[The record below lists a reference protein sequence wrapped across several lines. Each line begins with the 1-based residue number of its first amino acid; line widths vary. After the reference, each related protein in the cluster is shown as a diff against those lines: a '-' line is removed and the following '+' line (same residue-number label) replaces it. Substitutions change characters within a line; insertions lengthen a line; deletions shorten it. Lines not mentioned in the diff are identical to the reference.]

1 MNQTNYAVLG
11 ISYGLND
18 SAAALIVNGKVIASA
33 EEERFN
39 REKHTK
45 KFPFH
50 SIQYVLNEA
59 GLSLSEITDVAYYWN
74 TNGRILERILLHGY
88 ELLIRVFSPVKF
100 FKYLAGLL
108 KDRAGYEVK
117 DMLFPRKT
125 LKRFF
130 PDHKSNYKLTTEN
143 HHDTHAACTFLQSGF
158 DRSAI
163 LIIDGSGEIECV
175 SLYFGEGNKINFIES
190 QKLPHSLGVF
200 YGAVTE
206 YLGFKKFDAEY
217 KVMGLASYGKP
228 SYYNDMKSIL
238 RYNNGINFSL
248 DDDSFQFQ
256 YGEETWFSKKFNLLF
271 GPNRKDDDS
280 IEQKHMDIAA
290 SAQLVLE
297 EILLDM
303 CKYSLNKLNVNK
315 LCFAGGVA
323 LNCSANGKIADKLNL
338 DGFFVH
344 PASHDGGTALGAALL
359 VSSRKYNKQFAPG
372 ELPYLGPAYSNDEI
386 ESALKIN
393 SSIKYHLSKNI
404 ESELAEHISQGKVC
418 CRFNG
423 RMELGPRALG
433 NRSILANPTDISIRD
448 VINMKVK
455 LREEFRP
462 FAPSCL
468 IEDFDTYFEGVK
480 DPYMVFTQKAKS
492 ITKEKL
498 PAIVHA
504 DGTARVQVVTPEI
517 NPSYYKLITEIKK
530 RTGHGVVLNTS
541 FNIQEPI
548 VCSPKD
554 ALNTFCISNMDTLAI
569 GDFIVE
575 HVQQNPKICN
585 TEMSF
590 HDDGLLKT
598 QK

>member
-1 MNQTNYAVLG
+1 MNKKLVHPEYAVLG

-18 SAAALIVNGKVIASA
+18 SAVALIVNGKVIAST

-39 REKHTK
+39 REKHTR

-50 SIQYVLNEA
+50 SIQYVLSEA
-59 GLSLSEITDVAYYWN
+59 GITLNDITDVAYYWN
-74 TNGRILERILLHGY
+74 TNGRIKERILLHGKQ
-88 ELLIRVFSPVKF
+88 LLLRLNSPRKF
-100 FKYLAGLL
+100 VKYLTGLFMG
-108 KDRAGYEVK
+108 RAGYEVK
-117 DMLFPRKT
+117 EMFFPRAT
-125 LKRFF
+125 LRRYF
-130 PDHKSNYKLTTEN
+130 PDHRDNYKLTTEN

-163 LIIDGSGEIECV
+163 LIIDGSGELESV
-175 SLYFGEGNKINFIES
+175 SLYLGESNKIHFIES

-217 KVMGLASYGKP
+217 KVMGLASYGQPK
-228 SYYNDMKSIL
+228 YYDQMKSIL
-238 RYNNGINFSL
+238 KYKDKIYFSL
-248 DDDSFQFQ
+248 NDDFFQFQ
-256 YGEETWFSKKFNLLF
+256 YGKETWFTEKFDQTF
-271 GPNRKDDDS
+271 GPTRKSDDP
-280 IEQKHMDIAA
+280 IEQKHKDIAA
-290 SAQLVLE
+290 SAQYLLE
-297 EILLDM
+297 EVLLEM
-303 CKYSLNKLNVNK
+303 CKYALKKLNVNK

-323 LNCSANGKIADKLNL
+323 LNCSANGKVADKLSL

-359 VSSRKYNKQFAPG
+359 VSSRKYDRHYEPD
-372 ELPYLGPAYSNDEI
+372 ELPYLGPSYSNAEI
-386 ESALKIN
+386 ESVLKKTN
-393 SSIKYHLSKNI
+393 NIKYRQSNNV
-404 ESELAEHISQGKVC
+404 EAELAEYIAQGKVC

-433 NRSILANPTDISIRD
+433 NRSILADPRDISIRD
-448 VINMKVK
+448 KINIKVK

-468 IEDFDTYFEGVK
+468 IEDFDKYFEGVK
-480 DPYMVFTQKAKS
+480 DPYMIFTQKAKA

-498 PAIVHA
+498 PAIVHV
-504 DGTARVQVVTPEI
+504 DGTSRVQVVTPEL
-517 NPSYYKLITEIKK
+517 NQSYYKLISEVKK

-548 VCSPKD
+548 VCSPID
-554 ALNTFCISNMDTLAI
+554 ALNTFGISEMDALAI

-575 HVQQNPKICN
+575 RV
-585 TEMSF
+585 
-590 HDDGLLKT
+590 
-598 QK
+598 

>member
-1 MNQTNYAVLG
+1 MKKSEYAVLG
-11 ISYGLND
+11 MSYGLND
-18 SAAALIVNGKVIASA
+18 SAAALIINGKVVASA

-39 REKHTK
+39 REKHTR

-50 SIQYVLNEA
+50 SIKYILNEA
-59 GLSLSEITDVAYYWN
+59 GITLNDITDVAYYWN
-74 TNGRILERILLHGY
+74 TNGRIKERLFLHGK
-88 ELLIRVFSPVKF
+88 ELLWRMSSPKKF
-100 FKYLAGLL
+100 VRYLNGML
-108 KDRAGYEVK
+108 KDRKDYDVK
-117 DMLFPRKT
+117 DMLFPRLA
-125 LKRFF
+125 LKKYF
-130 PDHKSNYKLTTEN
+130 PDHHAHYKLTTEN

-163 LIIDGSGEIECV
+163 LVIDGSGEIESV
-175 SLYFGEGNKINFIES
+175 SLYLGEGNQIRLIES

-217 KVMGLASYGKP
+217 KVMGLAAYGKP
-228 SYYNDMKSIL
+228 KYYNEMKSIL
-238 RYNNGINFSL
+238 KYEKGIKFFL
-248 DDDSFQFQ
+248 DDDCFQFQ
-256 YGEETWFSKKFNLLF
+256 YGEETWFSEKFNYIF
-271 GPNRKDDDS
+271 GPTRKSSDPV
-280 IEQKHMDIAA
+280 EQKHKDIAA
-290 SAQLVLE
+290 SAQILLE
-297 EILLDM
+297 EVLLEM
-303 CKYSLNKLNVNK
+303 CKYCLNKLNINK

-323 LNCSANGKIADKLNL
+323 LNCSANGKIASKLNL

-359 VSSRKYNKQFAPG
+359 VASRKYDRHFEPN
-372 ELPYLGPAYSNDEI
+372 ELPYLGPAYSNSEI
-386 ESALKIN
+386 ESVLKKTSN
-393 SSIKYHLSKNI
+393 IKYHRSDNV
-404 ESELAEHISQGKVC
+404 ETELAEHISQGKVC

-433 NRSILANPTDISIRD
+433 NRSIIADPRNISIRD
-448 VINMKVK
+448 DINIKVK

-468 IEDFDTYFEGVK
+468 AEDFDNYFEGVK

-492 ITKEKL
+492 IAQKKL

-504 DGTARVQVVTPEI
+504 DGTARVQVVTPEF
-517 NPSYYKLITEIKK
+517 NPSYYKLISEIKK

-554 ALNTFCISNMDTLAI
+554 ALKTFCISTMDTLAI

-575 HVQQNPKICN
+575 HN
-585 TEMSF
+585 
-590 HDDGLLKT
+590 
-598 QK
+598 